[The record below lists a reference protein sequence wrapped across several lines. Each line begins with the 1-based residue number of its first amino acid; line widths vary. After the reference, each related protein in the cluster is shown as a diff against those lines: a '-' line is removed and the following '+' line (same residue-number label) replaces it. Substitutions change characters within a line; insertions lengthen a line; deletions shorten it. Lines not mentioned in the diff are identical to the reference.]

1 MKALIVDDDIDFIN
15 LLKRHLEK
23 QNLDVLSA
31 QSGKEALEI
40 LNNSKV
46 QLVISDWNM
55 PEMDGLALCKKIREL
70 NTAGYIYILLLSVR
84 DKKDDILEGLDAG
97 ADDYMSKPYD
107 PFELRSRLETGIR
120 ILSSNPSARKI
131 PEDCIQKDFDSVTSN
146 KKTADNLPHINSPG
160 MGESRAPVG
169 LPYKL
174 DEEVDLLEYLAA
186 VFRYKYLIVLS
197 AILCSVAA
205 FALTY
210 MKPKLYES
218 YVNTTLVEHGD
229 PGGVSPDNRRAPEVM
244 TLVEHGYIMGQY
256 RDNFRDIIMATMKS
270 HLFTTKFIMEENVL
284 QQLFMEH
291 WDSNSSKWRDGFK
304 PDIRLAYTIFNS
316 SVRFINFNEETGL
329 MRLRICWKDPEI
341 AAKWANRYV
350 ALFNAHMREKA
361 IGVGRSKLESLQIEL
376 GRTDIVE
383 IQKAIFRLIEAQT
396 AVVMTASARKDYV
409 LEVID
414 PALPNPD
421 KCSPARRKT
430 AVMVFVA
437 IFALGLAISVGS
449 VIIKKVK
456 KSIRK
461 YR

>member
-70 NTAGYIYILLLSVR
+70 NTARYIYILLLSVR
-84 DKKDDILEGLDAG
+84 DKKDDVLEGLDAG

-120 ILSSNPSARKI
+120 ILSSDQPTQKNPDTI
-131 PEDCIQKDFDSVTSN
+131 PN
-146 KKTADNLPHINSPG
+146 INNPD
-160 MGESRAPVG
+160 MGESRAPIK

-186 VFRYKYLIVLS
+186 IFRYKYLIVLS
-197 AILCSVAA
+197 AILCSVTA

-270 HLFTTKFIMEENVL
+270 HLFTTKFIMEEDVL

-291 WDSNSSKWRDGFK
+291 WDSKDSKWKDGFK

-316 SVRFINFNEETGL
+316 SIRFINFNEETGL

-350 ALFNAHMREKA
+350 ALFNTHMREKA
-361 IGVGRSKLESLQIEL
+361 IGVGRSKLESLQTEL

-421 KCSPARRKT
+421 KCSPARRKS
-430 AVMVFVA
+430 AMMAFVA
-437 IFALGLAISVGS
+437 IFALGLAVSVGS
-449 VIIKKVK
+449 VITKKVK
-456 KSIRK
+456 MSIKK